1 MHLRAGR
8 SVHLAVGPGSAESG
22 RGALGLPAPK
32 GWPRKG
38 QVPFFAWTCK
48 SHDLWGDL
56 HPRLLSC
63 FYHLEDHLAFI
74 FLKIMTW
81 SQHRGGMDGMELR
94 FIANNRQL
102 LSKNLNQ
109 LVLSVGLFSGAIKE
123 LGALHRGLEKFLCSD
138 PMTEQRGKNHSFK
151 KKNQDFC
158 FCPQSCLC

>member
-1 MHLRAGR
+1 
-8 SVHLAVGPGSAESG
+8 
-22 RGALGLPAPK
+22 
-32 GWPRKG
+32 
-38 QVPFFAWTCK
+38 
-48 SHDLWGDL
+48 
-56 HPRLLSC
+56 
-63 FYHLEDHLAFI
+63 
-74 FLKIMTW
+74 MTW

-151 KKNQDFC
+151 KKKSRFLFLPSKLSLLTEEIGSPLTFIFLICEMGQY
-158 FCPQSCLC
+158 PLEKVARRVT